1 MTRTSLHLCAT
12 LLVSATRA
20 MVTTTTA
27 GVLNLRPVSP
37 SLPGIYRSGEL
48 DRASEADAAH
58 LLDSLR
64 IRTVIDLRNQD
75 EIDKAA
81 AKTTPV
87 GRALMTAFSE
97 GAPVGPG
104 QLASEGTGRLRR
116 HHVPLLTDIEGFW
129 SELGS
134 RLGPAKKA
142 EAVLYRTVDARRYD
156 QLLYDELAR
165 QKHELLYTVM
175 LRSAGT
181 EAWNRA
187 LRLAADTSGGN
198 VLIHCAKGK
207 DRTGV
212 LSALLQHA
220 VGDSE
225 EDIVAAYAAS
235 AELLNEPEPSGSPA
249 PRGEVDWTALRG
261 SPAPAMSATLA
272 WVRREYGTLDGFL
285 DSVGAGEAWASEL
298 RWLSKR

>member
-1 MTRTSLHLCAT
+1 MRVSLCAT
-12 LLVSATRA
+12 LLVSTTHA
-20 MVTTTTA
+20 MVTTTP

-37 SLPGIYRSGEL
+37 SLPGIFRSGEL
-48 DRASEADAAH
+48 DRASDADAAH

-64 IRTVIDLRNQD
+64 IRTLIDLRSQD

-81 AKTTPV
+81 ASGSPV
-87 GRALMTAFSE
+87 GRALMAAFRD

-104 QLASEGTGRLRR
+104 QLASEGSGQLRR
-116 HHVPLLTDIEGFW
+116 YHVPLLADIEGFW

-134 RLGPAKKA
+134 RLGPARKA
-142 EAVLYRTVDARRYD
+142 EAAIYRTVDARRYD

-181 EAWNRA
+181 DAWGRA
-187 LRLAADTSGGN
+187 LRLASDTSGGN

-220 VGDSE
+220 VGDCE
-225 EDIVAAYAAS
+225 ADIVAAYAAS

-249 PRGEVDWTALRG
+249 PRGAVDWTPLRG

-272 WVRREYGTLDGFL
+272 WVRREYGTLDGYL